1 MTTTASVRAGA
12 HRRLTADTVVELV
25 VRQAGRHPEAV
36 AVRHGDQSLTYGRLL
51 AAAAGM
57 AATLVDE
64 HGVAAGLRVGL
75 ATRRGIPQMVSV
87 LAILMAGGCYVP
99 LDPALPEQRLRGMI
113 EDAGL
118 ALLVS
123 DDAYTGPRPPGA
135 VLAAPRLS
143 DASAPA
149 DSGRFRPRGSSEAYV
164 LFTSGS
170 TGRPKGVVMPHR
182 PLVNLVEWQRASST
196 AGLGTRTLQFA
207 PIGFDVSFQEIFST
221 WCSGGELV
229 LIGEQDRR
237 DPARVLELAHRH
249 GVQRIFVPFA
259 VLQSMADWA
268 FDGDQE
274 LPRLEEIITAG
285 EQPIV
290 TPALERFVE
299 LTGGPS
305 LANQYGPTETH
316 AATQSVLRGDPR
328 DWPRVPPLGEV
339 LDNCSVL
346 LLDDSLTPVPEGTEG
361 EICVAG
367 ISLADGYAIDDDRT
381 RGRFVPVTHLDGVQR
396 LYRTGDFGI
405 VEDGV
410 LLYRGRR
417 DDQVKI
423 SGHRIEMGE
432 VEAAVSAHPE
442 VGQVAVVP
450 VGDGPGNR
458 HLVAFVV
465 ARRGTAPDEDGLRA
479 FTARLLPA
487 HAVPRRF
494 LPAEALPRTATNK
507 VDRRALAARAA
518 PDPDPS
524 GADERPPGVRET
536 VRAVWQRT
544 LGTVVPDGAQF
555 FAVGGDSLTAVRLVV
570 ELNKHFARK
579 ISVGDLLLS
588 PEFESC
594 VAFFEAV
601 GTTDDFRPPAT
612 TSGVTPGAW
621 LPVALTQAHRMNRE
635 AWRAR
640 HGLPSISNVPMAYH
654 LQGPLDATALQAA
667 LRYFVTR
674 HPALALEI
682 DETPGAHRQRL
693 TDWSP
698 TLRRVRIDP
707 QLTAEAARKQALDL
721 VQEDAERPF
730 VRHGT
735 AYDGLLRA
743 TLIQVAEREHHLF
756 LCADHIVFDGWS
768 VGVLNED
775 LAVCYRA
782 ALRGEA
788 PPPADPDLTFL
799 HWARAEHAWLGEDLA
814 ATLRTDFA
822 RQPWAPE
829 DPAAALLYPGI
840 EPGPPAHYAQETLI
854 RRRLDA
860 ERTATVHGLARSTGH
875 PMGSVLT
882 ALYATAFA
890 RWSGRSEVALVST
903 FANRTVPDADRSVGF
918 FANNVPVFL
927 GRAAGLPPAEM
938 IDRAAREVGRA
949 AQREAVPF
957 PFWLATMLPG
967 HEDLAGSARYAFLN
981 VRSQDRSGLDRLE
994 LDGVTSRAVRVDIR
1008 LTPSFALGLRAGD
1021 NGDDIALELAFL
1033 PGLVT
1038 PERAEA
1044 LMAELED
1051 TVDRTGHTAGGERR

>member
-25 VRQAGRHPEAV
+25 VRQAEQHPKSV
-36 AVRHGDQSLTYGRLL
+36 AVRHGDRALTYGQLL
-51 AAAAGM
+51 SAAASM
-57 AATLVDE
+57 ATALADG
-64 HGVAAGLRVGL
+64 HGVGAGLRVGL

-113 EDAGL
+113 DDAGL
-118 ALLVS
+118 KLLVS

-135 VLAAPRLS
+135 VIAAPRLS
-143 DASAPA
+143 GERVQAGPV
-149 DSGRFRPRGSSEAYV
+149 RLRPQASSEAYV

-182 PLVNLVEWQRASST
+182 PLVNLIEWQRASST
-196 AGLGTRTLQFA
+196 AGVGTRTLQFA

-237 DPARVLELAHRH
+237 DPARVLELAHHH

-268 FDGDQE
+268 FDGDQD
-274 LPRLEEIITAG
+274 LPRLTEIITAG

-299 LTGGPS
+299 LTGNPT

-316 AATQSVLRGDPR
+316 AATQSVLRGAPR

-346 LLDDSLTPVPEGTEG
+346 LLDDSLTPVSEGTEG
-361 EICVAG
+361 EICIAG
-367 ISLADGYAIDDDRT
+367 ISLADGYAVDDDRT
-381 RGRFVPVTHLDGVQR
+381 RGRFVAAGHLDGIRR

-450 VGDGPGNR
+450 VGDGPSTR

-465 ARRGTAPDEDGLRA
+465 ARRGTTPDEDGLRA

-494 LPAEALPRTATNK
+494 LAADTLPRTATNK
-507 VDRRALAARAA
+507 VDRRALAARATPA
-518 PDPDPS
+518 PAGEDGSPL
-524 GADERPPGVRET
+524 GARET
-536 VRAVWQRT
+536 VRAVWQRA
-544 LGTVVPDGAQF
+544 LGRPVPDGARF
-555 FAVGGDSLTAVRLVV
+555 FDVGGDSLTAVRLVV

-579 ISVGDLLLS
+579 ISVGDLLLR
-588 PEFESC
+588 PEFDAC
-594 VAFFEAV
+594 VAFFEA
-601 GTTDDFRPPAT
+601 TEANDDFRPRPAA
-612 TSGVTPGAW
+612 GDAERGAW

-654 LQGPLDATALQAA
+654 LQGELDAGALETAL
-667 LRYFVTR
+667 RHFVTR

-682 DETPGAHRQRL
+682 DETPGAYRQRL
-693 TDWSP
+693 TDWTP
-698 TLRRVRIDP
+698 TLRSVRLDP
-707 QLTAEAARKQALDL
+707 QLSAEAARERALAL

-730 VRHGT
+730 VRSGP

-743 TLIQVAEREHHLF
+743 TLIRIAEREHHLF

-788 PPPADPDLTFL
+788 PPAAEPDLRFL
-799 HWARAEHAWLGEDLA
+799 DWARAENAWLGEDLA
-814 ATLRTDFA
+814 ATLRADFG
-822 RQPWAPE
+822 RQPRVPE
-829 DPAAALLYPGI
+829 DPAAALLYPAI
-840 EPGPPAHYAQETLI
+840 EPGPPAHYARETLI

-860 ERTATVHGLARSTGH
+860 DRTAAVHELARTSGH

-890 RWSGRSEVALVST
+890 RWSGRDEVALVST
-903 FANRTVPDADRSVGF
+903 FANRTIPDADRSVGF

-927 GRAAGLPPAEM
+927 GRAAGLSPAEM

-994 LDGVTSRAVRVDIR
+994 LDGVTSRAVRVDIA

-1021 NGDDIALELAFL
+1021 NGADIALELAFL
-1033 PGLVT
+1033 PGLVA

-1051 TVDRTGHTAGGERR
+1051 VVDGIGHPRGGQRR